1 MECLL
6 SYLRRAGWFKCWGG
20 MEGRSRTEGE
30 WGDGVLGKGR
40 RRGGRKRGR
49 TEGVIA
55 VSQERFGAIN

>member
-1 MECLL
+1 
-6 SYLRRAGWFKCWGG
+6 